1 MECGNLG
8 SWCKASHRT
17 CRERIGP
24 AGRWWWWWW
33 WWYIWFISSWLYHY
47 HQRHR
52 LNHHTNSDIHWL
64 FISIHLCNSLLGIV
78 IAIILRWHLRESK
91 AIEISRAV
99 NLIFLMTMKMRKMK
113 MKMRMLLTT
122 MAVHPRPLWT
132 NANSC
137 KQVLLTRHCV
147 TSVRLKE
154 IVSYTILAN
163 DENLTHLPA
172 QRCSYG
178 RQRTYP
184 QETHLDGQS
193 QRHHNN
199 HHNDVFV
206 PVQIQRHQP
215 WGSIRL
221 SSPSCHSHTP
231 DCGE

>member
-1 MECGNLG
+1 MECGSLG

-24 AGRWWWWWW
+24 AGRWWWW
-33 WWYIWFISSWLYHY
+33 YIWFISSWLYHY

-52 LNHHTNSDIHWL
+52 LNHHHTNSDIHWL

-91 AIEISRAV
+91 AIEISRSQFDY
-99 NLIFLMTMKMRKMK
+99 LDD
-113 MKMRMLLTT
+113 
-122 MAVHPRPLWT
+122 
-132 NANSC
+132 
-137 KQVLLTRHCV
+137 
-147 TSVRLKE
+147 
-154 IVSYTILAN
+154 
-163 DENLTHLPA
+163 DENEKDEDDDDYHGCPSQATLNKRKLLQTSFTHTSLRNIRA
-172 QRCSYG
+172 SKRNSFVHYSGQRRKIWPTFQLSVAVTEG
-178 RQRTYP
+178 RELIPKRHTWIK
-184 QETHLDGQS
+184 LIDGQS
-193 QRHHNN
+193 QR

-231 DCGE
+231 GW